1 MKIRTK
7 FSLALL
13 AVFVPG
19 FLACAW
25 ISEQLLLKN
34 AREEVERSAALMME
48 TAMSVRGYTIDQIK
62 PHLDP
67 MLETEFLPQTVPA
80 FSAIETF
87 ERLRKKYPDFSYRE
101 AALNPT
107 NPRDQAS
114 QWEGRVIERFRS
126 GEKDEIRGEIDRE
139 GRRFLFVA
147 RPIAIKNQACLA
159 CHSTPAAAPATLRAR
174 YGDVNGFG
182 WRMDEVIG
190 AQIVTVPVE
199 LPIKNAQTI
208 LAAFAVVLVVLFVSL
223 FVILNLMLN
232 SLVVKPI
239 RNVSHISDE
248 ISRGNMEF
256 PEFEDKGADEIR
268 QLHGAFNRMR
278 RSVEKAMKLLRH

>member
-19 FLACAW
+19 FLASAW
-25 ISEQLLLKN
+25 ISQKLLLDN
-34 AREEVERSAALMME
+34 AREEVERSAGLMME

-107 NPRDQAS
+107 NLRDQAS
-114 QWEGRVIERFRS
+114 PWEARVIERFRA
-126 GEKDEIRGEIDRE
+126 GEKKEVVGEIDRD

-147 RPIAIKNQACLA
+147 RPIEITNQACLA
-159 CHSTPAAAPATLRAR
+159 CHSTPAAAPASLRTK

-182 WRMDEVIG
+182 WRMEEVIG

-199 LPIKNAQTI
+199 LPYKNAKEV
-208 LAAFAVVLVVLFVSL
+208 LAAFGVVLVVLFVAL
-223 FVILNLMLN
+223 FVILNIMLN
-232 SLVVKPI
+232 VLVVKPI
-239 RNVSHISDE
+239 QSVSRISDE
-248 ISRGNMEF
+248 ISRGNMDF
-256 PEFEDKGADEIR
+256 PEFEDKGSEEIR

-278 RSVEKAMKLLRH
+278 RSVEKAMKLLKH